1 MRSMAR
7 MRRAVRWTLAL
18 VTLIAIA
25 GVSSSGAG
33 ASSKTTSGAPGATSA
48 IPAFYVPPRPL
59 PVAPPGTLI
68 RSTRVTGVPG
78 VPAGAT
84 VWRILFHST
93 TIYGADLAE
102 SGYVIAPGAPP
113 PATGYPV
120 IAWAH
125 GTTGFAARCAPSLF
139 TNAGGGNGPYLIP
152 GLANYL
158 RAGFVVTAADYQGLG
173 VADGVHPYLLG
184 DSEGRSVLDAT
195 RASRHLPGL
204 RTSDTVVVYGHSQ
217 GGHAALFAG
226 EMAPTYAPDL
236 HVVGVVAAA
245 PATGL
250 STLISIVATSTGQQF
265 LPFSIPTSYAW
276 SQTYNDLPITDVFTA
291 TGEQFA
297 REEVTKGCLDS
308 VANAIGRRHL
318 TPGQVFLPSS
328 ETNPIVIAHAKAN
341 DPGRVRTTVPM
352 LILQGTK
359 DMTVPPGLTDA
370 FVSGTAC
377 KIGDTVEYLHVMGA
391 THNTVVLV
399 GTPSIVRWMQGRIL
413 GSSPASTTCGRPHD
427 LNTLGR

>member
-1 MRSMAR
+1 M
-7 MRRAVRWTLAL
+7 
-18 VTLIAIA
+18 
-25 GVSSSGAG
+25 
-33 ASSKTTSGAPGATSA
+33 
-48 IPAFYVPPRPL
+48 
-59 PVAPPGTLI
+59 
-68 RSTRVTGVPG
+68 
-78 VPAGAT
+78 
-84 VWRILFHST
+84 
-93 TIYGADLAE
+93 
-102 SGYVIAPGAPP
+102 
-113 PATGYPV
+113 
-120 IAWAH
+120 
-125 GTTGFAARCAPSLF
+125 
-139 TNAGGGNGPYLIP
+139 
-152 GLANYL
+152 
-158 RAGFVVTAADYQGLG
+158 
-173 VADGVHPYLLG
+173 
-184 DSEGRSVLDAT
+184 
-195 RASRHLPGL
+195 
-204 RTSDTVVVYGHSQ
+204 
-217 GGHAALFAG
+217 FAG

-318 TPGQVFLPSS
+318 TPGQVFLTSS

-391 THNTVVLV
+391 THNTVVFV

>member
-1 MRSMAR
+1 MP
-7 MRRAVRWTLAL
+7 
-18 VTLIAIA
+18 
-25 GVSSSGAG
+25 
-33 ASSKTTSGAPGATSA
+33 ASRH
-48 IPAFYVPPRPL
+48 RPL
-59 PVAPPGTLI
+59 GHPSHHSREGDGHNPNH
-68 RSTRVTGVPG
+68 RSTFASVGGSLGRNDYAIDGPDAKGGPLDVGFGDAHCDSGCVQLGSGSVVEDDAGSAWRDQCHPRLLRPAPSTTGRTTWNVDSLDPG
-78 VPAGAT
+78 DRRTGRAGWSP

-113 PATGYPV
+113 PATGHPV

-158 RAGFVVTAADYQGLG
+158 RAGYVVTAADYQGLG
-173 VADGVHPYLLG
+173 VSHGVHPYLLG

-250 STLISIVATSTGQQF
+250 STLISIVGTSTGQQY
-265 LPFSIPTSYAW
+265 LPFSIPTSYAS

-291 TGEQFA
+291 TGEKFA

-318 TPGQVFLPSS
+318 TPGQVFLTSS
-328 ETNPIVIAHAKAN
+328 ETNPIVVAHAKAN
-341 DPGRVRTTVPM
+341 DPGRVRTPY
-352 LILQGTK
+352 
-359 DMTVPPGLTDA
+359 P
-370 FVSGTAC
+370 C
-377 KIGDTVEYLHVMGA
+377 
-391 THNTVVLV
+391 
-399 GTPSIVRWMQGRIL
+399 
-413 GSSPASTTCGRPHD
+413 
-427 LNTLGR
+427 